1 MRITKSC
8 KSRHPIEK
16 QENLLVVIHLVFWVF
31 LQIDRELCSRSYV
44 YESFR
49 NKGSIQPIKVHQVK
63 VGTFE
68 ELRKFTIDNSQA
80 SANQYKVPRVLKT
93 KEAVSV
99 LLKNVVNELWKS
111 QIMKIEK
118 NCVLLSYLFHSLG
131 L

>member
-1 MRITKSC
+1 MQFY
-8 KSRHPIEK
+8 P
-16 QENLLVVIHLVFWVF
+16 VYFFF
-31 LQIDRELCSRSYV
+31 LQIDKELCSRSYV

-111 QIMKIEK
+111 RNWKIEK
-118 NCVLLSYLFHSLG
+118 IVYCYHIYSILWDYKQSYFLYLDS
-131 L
+131 